1 MRHFHALA
9 EIRGPRGKWNR
20 VGYWTDDDCHES
32 DHPPVDARP
41 PAHEWRELRGVVF
54 ERDDY
59 TCQYC
64 GERGGKLECDHV
76 VPVSRGGSNELE
88 NLATA
93 CKKCNRSKRAKTPAE
108 WMGV

>member
-1 MRHFHALA
+1 MRHFHTLA
-9 EIRGPRGKWNR
+9 EIRGPNGKWGR
-20 VGYWTDDDCHES
+20 VGYWTDDDCHEA
-32 DHPPVDARP
+32 DHPPVDLRP
-41 PAHEWRELRGVVF
+41 PAHEWKELRATVF

-76 VPVSRGGSNELE
+76 MPVSRGGSNELE

-93 CKKCNRSKRAKTPAE
+93 CKKCNRSKRAKTPDE